1 MLNLTWNY
9 CIYQEIFK
17 LKTLSLYMKGYI
29 FSYIYIWKGNIADI
43 VKLHATFESSNIPLG
58 WKIIVIIV
66 IIILWSTPN
75 SCYSYLIST
84 LEAVH
89 KWPVLNFSMFKIWA
103 IQAFWVMKFI
113 NDNNLEGP
121 VTKGSHSSR
130 NNPVITDCSAL
141 LLVQLVIRIITIKD
155 EKKTPDKFDKIVF

>member
-1 MLNLTWNY
+1 
-9 CIYQEIFK
+9 
-17 LKTLSLYMKGYI
+17 
-29 FSYIYIWKGNIADI
+29 
-43 VKLHATFESSNIPLG
+43 
-58 WKIIVIIV
+58 
-66 IIILWSTPN
+66 
-75 SCYSYLIST
+75 
-84 LEAVH
+84 
-89 KWPVLNFSMFKIWA
+89 
-103 IQAFWVMKFI
+103 MKFI